1 MNTTT
6 GGGSSPLQEL
16 LNRLADFA
24 NAVVQGLPTFLLAVL
39 LVVVGWLIASL
50 IAQLLRLALRRA
62 GFTSGARSLL
72 GHGALGAHDPAD
84 VAASLVKWVL
94 VAIASLLALDV
105 LGFHLGDDL
114 ALRLRDAVPR
124 VVAAAVLLVIGS
136 LAAMLL
142 GAAAQRFF
150 ESAGLAGSR
159 LRGQVVTGVFTFFAV
174 MVSLEQLGF
183 AAHFVTALGLV
194 LVGAAGL
201 TVALAVGLGCRD
213 LARDFLIEYLKTL
226 DDEKRGR
233 S

>member
-6 GGGSSPLQEL
+6 GGGASPLQEL

-50 IAQLLRLALRRA
+50 LAQLLRAALRRA

-105 LGFHLGDDL
+105 LGFHLGDEL
-114 ALRLRDAVPR
+114 ANRLRDAVPR

-142 GAAAQRFF
+142 GAGAQRFF
-150 ESAGLAGSR
+150 ESAGLAGAR

-201 TVALAVGLGCRD
+201 TIALAVGLGCRD